1 MPKEPEDSDRPEGD
15 DPAEVAARVMRQAIG
30 EGASESPAPPPEESE
45 PPPGDLIALPGQGV
59 RRVRRRR
66 PRP

>member
-1 MPKEPEDSDRPEGD
+1 MCNEDDRPSDAVRVLREATEEG
-15 DPAEVAARVMRQAIG
+15 V
-30 EGASESPAPPPEESE
+30 SESPAPPPEASE

-66 PRP
+66 PRS